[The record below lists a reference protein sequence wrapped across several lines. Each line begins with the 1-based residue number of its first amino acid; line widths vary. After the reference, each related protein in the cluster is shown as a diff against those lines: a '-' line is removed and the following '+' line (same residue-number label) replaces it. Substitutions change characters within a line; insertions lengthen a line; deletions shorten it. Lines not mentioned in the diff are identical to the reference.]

1 MVDSHPGTPRQAS
14 GLQVAEGG
22 WGLGWGI
29 VKNEGWR
36 EDFWRKSWKRAENF
50 VNLHDICEK
59 CARAVWVWGVF
70 ECKKE
75 MKRKKTARIST
86 FGSRITSIIS
96 VALVLTIVGIL
107 AMTLDASSR
116 VGQDIRSNIGFVVK
130 VNRDATDVEIDCLSK
145 QLQGAEYV
153 SECVFTSADSI
164 LVYESRLIGERID
177 SLLDENP
184 FGSEFDVKVLPD
196 WANSDSINMIAG
208 RLEFIPI
215 VDEVVCQTS
224 VVDDINSALG
234 RFTLVL
240 AAIAV
245 ALLAISFVLINN
257 TVSLAVYSRRFI
269 IHTMKLVGAT
279 GAFIR
284 RPFLLAGLATGA
296 VSSVIAIAMLAGA
309 RAYLGTLD
317 AVFDQLLPWA
327 GMWWVALLLAVAG
340 PLICLAASAVATN
353 RYLRADYDDMF
364 MK

>member
-1 MVDSHPGTPRQAS
+1 M
-14 GLQVAEGG
+14 
-22 WGLGWGI
+22 
-29 VKNEGWR
+29 
-36 EDFWRKSWKRAENF
+36 
-50 VNLHDICEK
+50 
-59 CARAVWVWGVF
+59 
-70 ECKKE
+70 
-75 MKRKKTARIST
+75 
-86 FGSRITSIIS
+86 
-96 VALVLTIVGIL
+96 ALVLTIVGIL

-327 GMWWVALLLAVAG
+327 GMWWVALLLAVTG

>member
-1 MVDSHPGTPRQAS
+1 
-14 GLQVAEGG
+14 
-22 WGLGWGI
+22 
-29 VKNEGWR
+29 
-36 EDFWRKSWKRAENF
+36 
-50 VNLHDICEK
+50 
-59 CARAVWVWGVF
+59 
-70 ECKKE
+70 

-130 VNRDATDVEIDCLSK
+130 VNRDATDVEIDRLSK

>member
-1 MVDSHPGTPRQAS
+1 
-14 GLQVAEGG
+14 
-22 WGLGWGI
+22 
-29 VKNEGWR
+29 
-36 EDFWRKSWKRAENF
+36 
-50 VNLHDICEK
+50 
-59 CARAVWVWGVF
+59 
-70 ECKKE
+70 

-116 VGQDIRSNIGFVVK
+116 IGQDIRSNIGFVVK
-130 VNRDATDVEIDCLSK
+130 VNRDATDVDVNRLDK
-145 QLQGAEYV
+145 QLRAAVYV
-153 SECVFTSADSI
+153 SECVYTSADSI
-164 LVYESRLIGERID
+164 LEYESRLIGEPID

-184 FGSEFDVKVLPD
+184 FGAEFDVKVLPE

-208 RLEFIPI
+208 RLEFNPI

>member
-1 MVDSHPGTPRQAS
+1 MLSMPKFTNPT
-14 GLQVAEGG
+14 
-22 WGLGWGI
+22 
-29 VKNEGWR
+29 VK
-36 EDFWRKSWKRAENF
+36 KSTLLRLFTLKTWISSANF

-59 CARAVWVWGVF
+59 WAHIFAVWGIFDCYLV
-70 ECKKE
+70 

-107 AMTLDASSR
+107 ALTLDASSR
-116 VGQDIRSNIGFVVK
+116 MGQDIRSNIGFVVK
-130 VNRDATDVEIDCLSK
+130 INRDATDADIAILSR
-145 QLQGAEYV
+145 QFHAAEYV
-153 SECVFTSADSI
+153 ASCKFSSADSI
-164 LVYESRLIGERID
+164 LAEESMLIGERID

-184 FGSEFDVKVLPD
+184 FGSEFDIRVKEA
-196 WANSDSINMIAG
+196 WANSDSINLLAG
-208 RLEFIPI
+208 RIEFNPI

-234 RFTLVL
+234 RFTLIL

-284 RPFLLAGLATGA
+284 RPFLLAGIATGA
-296 VSSVIAIAMLAGA
+296 FAAVIAVAILLGA
-309 RAYLGTLD
+309 RTYLTTLD
-317 AVFDQLLPWA
+317 VMFEQILPWSSI
-327 GMWWVALLLAVAG
+327 WWVALLLLIIG

>member
-1 MVDSHPGTPRQAS
+1 
-14 GLQVAEGG
+14 
-22 WGLGWGI
+22 
-29 VKNEGWR
+29 
-36 EDFWRKSWKRAENF
+36 
-50 VNLHDICEK
+50 
-59 CARAVWVWGVF
+59 
-70 ECKKE
+70 

-116 VGQDIRSNIGFVVK
+116 IGQDIRSNIGFVVK
-130 VNRDATDVEIDCLSK
+130 VNRDATDVDVNRLDK
-145 QLQGAEYV
+145 QLRAAVYV
-153 SECVFTSADSI
+153 SECVYTSADSI
-164 LVYESRLIGERID
+164 LEYESRLIGEPID

-184 FGSEFDVKVLPD
+184 FGAEFDVKVLPE

-208 RLEFIPI
+208 RLEFNPI

-296 VSSVIAIAMLAGA
+296 VSSVIAIGMLAGA
-309 RAYLGTLD
+309 RVYLGTLD
-317 AVFDQLLPWA
+317 AVFDQLLPWV
-327 GMWWVALLLAVAG
+327 GMWWVALLLAVTG

>member
-1 MVDSHPGTPRQAS
+1 
-14 GLQVAEGG
+14 
-22 WGLGWGI
+22 
-29 VKNEGWR
+29 
-36 EDFWRKSWKRAENF
+36 
-50 VNLHDICEK
+50 
-59 CARAVWVWGVF
+59 
-70 ECKKE
+70 

-130 VNRDATDVEIDCLSK
+130 VNRDATDVDVNRLDK
-145 QLQGAEYV
+145 QLRAAAYV
-153 SECVFTSADSI
+153 SECVYTSADSI
-164 LVYESRLIGERID
+164 LAQESRLIGERID

-184 FGSEFDVKVLPD
+184 FGAEFDVKVREQ

-208 RLEFIPI
+208 RLEFNPV

-234 RFTLVL
+234 RFTLIL

-296 VSSVIAIAMLAGA
+296 VSSVIAIGMLAGA

-317 AVFDQLLPWA
+317 VVFDQVLPWA